1 MTRYIAITLGAL
13 VAAAGCA
20 TGTRVESAGE
30 VAPATPFNGAVL
42 PTGTTMR
49 VRLNES
55 VGTVS
60 SRVGDEFT
68 ATVVDPVRAQNGVD
82 AVPLGSMIFGRVTG
96 LHHAVVP
103 GEQSVIRLAF
113 DSIRVRGMSY
123 PFAGEISQVNL
134 QTEQTNPTNQSIA
147 KTAGVGAVAGAA
159 LGAIIGGAELS
170 HIITGGLLGAATG
183 TVISLGMG
191 TTQTVIPSGTHMS
204 VRALEPVR
212 MQ

>member
-30 VAPATPFNGAVL
+30 VAPATPLNGAFL

-60 SRVGDEFT
+60 SHEGDEFT

-82 AVPLGSMIFGRVTG
+82 AVPVGSMIFGRVTG
-96 LHHAVVP
+96 LHH
-103 GEQSVIRLAF
+103 
-113 DSIRVRGMSY
+113 
-123 PFAGEISQVNL
+123 
-134 QTEQTNPTNQSIA
+134 
-147 KTAGVGAVAGAA
+147 
-159 LGAIIGGAELS
+159 
-170 HIITGGLLGAATG
+170 
-183 TVISLGMG
+183 
-191 TTQTVIPSGTHMS
+191 
-204 VRALEPVR
+204 
-212 MQ
+212 